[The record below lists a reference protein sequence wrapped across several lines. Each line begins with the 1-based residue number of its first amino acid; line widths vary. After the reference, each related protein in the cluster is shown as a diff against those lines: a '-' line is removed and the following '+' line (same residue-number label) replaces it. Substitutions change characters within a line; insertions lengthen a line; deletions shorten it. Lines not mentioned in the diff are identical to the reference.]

1 MKLLAIL
8 LLIGTQGFQ
17 LSTNAQV
24 TDSTKNTGD
33 SMTKSLTV
41 PLTNQKETKLLS
53 TRSATLTRRQ
63 APTERKLFV
72 DFVGS
77 GDIQKSLSEGKDINA
92 NTGLGI
98 IFERFNGDWD
108 GEKFILNKI
117 LQSYEIEAT
126 INIATTADTINS
138 TVQNSILQNRRSYGS
153 YVLNPVSAKQ
163 SLYINSNFF
172 FGYPEGNP
180 GFAKLAHYIS
190 GFNFRIISSN
200 SVWQYDTTSTNLGV
214 LALRAGIFHE
224 FFPDNYRLTKE
235 GRSRYALF
243 LGLNYTFRGIFGDIS
258 AAKNDELRLK
268 ILGSSQTKF
277 SGLEA
282 NFGFRLNNIRAEF
295 QMPVLSNKAASIEGL
310 TNSQF
315 LFSIR
320 FVGGFALKLE

>member
-1 MKLLAIL
+1 MA
-8 LLIGTQGFQ
+8 
-17 LSTNAQV
+17 
-24 TDSTKNTGD
+24 
-33 SMTKSLTV
+33 KSLTV
-41 PLTNQKETKLLS
+41 PLANQTETKLVSSRL
-53 TRSATLTRRQ
+53 ATNTRRQ
-63 APTERKLFV
+63 PPTEKKLFV

-98 IFERFNGDWD
+98 IFERFNGVID
-108 GEKFILNKI
+108 GQDFILDKI

-138 TVQNSILQNRRSYGS
+138 AVQNSILQNRRSYGS

-163 SLYINSNFF
+163 SLYINSNFY
-172 FGYPEGNP
+172 FGYPSSNP

-190 GFNFRIISSN
+190 GLNFRIISSN

-235 GRSRYALF
+235 GRSRYSLF

-258 AAKNDELRLK
+258 AAKNDDLRLK